1 MVRVGSDERSF
12 TVDSNWEKLPS
23 GWEAPMAAVAVDSRD
38 RVYGFNR
45 GPNKV
50 IIFDK
55 EGNYLDHWKDS
66 DFIFPHAIYADH
78 ADNIW
83 IVDRDAGQVLKYTP
97 EGELLLSIGEKG
109 YRSDTGA
116 DNSVFTSD
124 GFKDVTHA
132 GEPFNLPAGVAV
144 APSGDV
150 FVADGYANCR
160 VHRFDSQG
168 NHILSWGEPGNGEGQ
183 FMLPHGVSIASD
195 GTVLV
200 SDREN
205 DRIQAFDQTGN
216 FLSEWATDLIGP
228 ALVWQDSIGQ
238 GFVPE
243 HNGGNFSVL
252 SSEGGRIARWGGEQ
266 YISCHGAAGDSE
278 GGIYFVQPVTGL
290 IGRHIVKY
298 IPE

>member
-116 DNSVFTSD
+116 DN
-124 GFKDVTHA
+124 
-132 GEPFNLPAGVAV
+132 
-144 APSGDV
+144 
-150 FVADGYANCR
+150 
-160 VHRFDSQG
+160 
-168 NHILSWGEPGNGEGQ
+168 
-183 FMLPHGVSIASD
+183 
-195 GTVLV
+195 
-200 SDREN
+200 
-205 DRIQAFDQTGN
+205 
-216 FLSEWATDLIGP
+216 
-228 ALVWQDSIGQ
+228 
-238 GFVPE
+238 
-243 HNGGNFSVL
+243 
-252 SSEGGRIARWGGEQ
+252 
-266 YISCHGAAGDSE
+266 
-278 GGIYFVQPVTGL
+278 
-290 IGRHIVKY
+290 
-298 IPE
+298 

>member
-55 EGNYLDHWKDS
+55 EGNYLDHWEDS

-160 VHRFDSQG
+160 VHRFDSHG

-228 ALVWQDSIGQ
+228 ALGWQDSVGQ

-266 YISCHGAAGDSE
+266 YISCHGAAGVSE
-278 GGIYFVQPVTGL
+278 GGIFFVQPVTGL
-290 IGRHIVKY
+290 IGRHIV
-298 IPE
+298 